1 MLEMMKFIDYM
12 YDPVNSLDGER
23 QFMVFLKDGIWKIL
37 EDDELVCMSMDPEHI
52 IDRLEYEEADL
63 DELEAF
69 LIYHIATEATL
80 HMMKLDQCRELVGQP
95 VIDDIYNGWK
105 DMGRELEKA
114 IRQAFNPLKLVE
126 TEDE

>member
-12 YDPVNSLDGER
+12 YDPVNSLDGKR
-23 QFMVFLKDGIWKIL
+23 QFMVFLKDGIWQIL
-37 EDDELVCMSMDPEHI
+37 EDGELVCMSMDPEHI

-80 HMMKLDQCRELVGQP
+80 HMMKLDQCIELVGKP

-114 IRQAFNPLKLVE
+114 IQQAFNPLKLVE
-126 TEDE
+126 SDDE

>member
-23 QFMVFLKDGIWKIL
+23 EFMVFLKDGVWQIL
-37 EDDELVCMSMDPEHI
+37 EEDELVCMSMDPEHI
-52 IDRLEYEEADL
+52 IDRLEYEEANL

-80 HMMKLDQCRELVGQP
+80 HMMKLDQCIELVGKP

-114 IRQAFNPLKLVE
+114 IQQAFNPLKLVE
-126 TEDE
+126 SDDE

>member
-12 YDPVNSLDGER
+12 YDPVNSLDGKR
-23 QFMVFLKDGIWKIL
+23 QFMVFLKDGIWQIL
-37 EDDELVCMSMDPEHI
+37 EDEELVCMSMDPEHI

-80 HMMKLDQCRELVGQP
+80 HMMKLDQCIELVGKP

-114 IRQAFNPLKLVE
+114 IQQAFNPLKLVE
-126 TEDE
+126 SDDE